1 MSKKLPGISLLDILP
16 PNLCEDKHI
25 VASAK
30 AIDAINQQT
39 ISKIADSVL
48 IPNIDQLPDDILDV
62 MAWQWH
68 LENFDTS
75 WPETTKRNAIKK
87 SLTWHRKKG
96 TKAIVQDVVDELF
109 AKCLVREWFEYNGK
123 PYMFRLEGSI
133 DDIKSIGQKKSEIIY
148 AINGVKN
155 VRSWLD
161 YIVLFVSTPFK
172 LNSCKR
178 DDVYIP
184 ETYKTTWVTETIFKT
199 GLNRSCGTTEKIE
212 NKLVQIGHRENIFSG
227 ETLNKDLERITLNS
241 SQSYEK
247 CWTTTKTVQTKDKIF
262 QLGGYA
268 LNRAGTT
275 QIKRIDAGY
284 DKDISEKQF
293 TRGVTNNGMIRVG
306 SKKQTSHITHRWKT
320 FRTNTTNGRTIVRLN
335 GSQVQGHEET
345 KTKTITTTIKTFAGA
360 VTNGRRLTNESP
372 TTITHRTVHIP
383 VYKDIVQRQ
392 GATLLNMV
400 DHTVKKREIKTTI
413 PGKTIKRFSP
423 TKGVILNSHALMG
436 YIKI

>member
-62 MAWQWH
+62 MARQWH

-161 YIVLFVSTPFK
+161 YIVLFASTPFK

-212 NKLVQIGHRENIFSG
+212 NK
-227 ETLNKDLERITLNS
+227 
-241 SQSYEK
+241 
-247 CWTTTKTVQTKDKIF
+247 
-262 QLGGYA
+262 
-268 LNRAGTT
+268 
-275 QIKRIDAGY
+275 
-284 DKDISEKQF
+284 
-293 TRGVTNNGMIRVG
+293 GV
-306 SKKQTSHITHRWKT
+306 
-320 FRTNTTNGRTIVRLN
+320 
-335 GSQVQGHEET
+335 
-345 KTKTITTTIKTFAGA
+345 
-360 VTNGRRLTNESP
+360 
-372 TTITHRTVHIP
+372 
-383 VYKDIVQRQ
+383 
-392 GATLLNMV
+392 
-400 DHTVKKREIKTTI
+400 
-413 PGKTIKRFSP
+413 
-423 TKGVILNSHALMG
+423 
-436 YIKI
+436 

>member
-1 MSKKLPGISLLDILP
+1 M
-16 PNLCEDKHI
+16 
-25 VASAK
+25 
-30 AIDAINQQT
+30 IDADY
-39 ISKIADSVL
+39 KIAKHLPESINKDPVPDLAQVVDMALSDINSDLLLIYPAINDLPEALIDHLAVQMHVDEYDDSDLTV
-48 IPNIDQLPDDILDV
+48 
-62 MAWQWH
+62 
-68 LENFDTS
+68 
-75 WPETTKRNAIKK
+75 KRKQVRE
-87 SLTWHRKKG
+87 SFLLHRYKG
-96 TKAIVQDVVDELF
+96 TKYAVQQAIATVYKSALVQ
-109 AKCLVREWFEYNGK
+109 EWPEYGGD
-123 PYMFRLEGSI
+123 PYHFRVKLTAATLGNAT
-133 DDIKSIGQKKSEIIY
+133 IINKMTQV
-148 AINGVKN
+148 INAYKN
-155 VRSWLD
+155 TRSWLD
-161 YIVLFVSTPFK
+161 YFVIFASNPFK

-335 GSQVQGHEET
+335 GSQVQSHEET

-360 VTNGRRLTNESP
+360 VTNGRRLTNNSP
-372 TTITHRTVHIP
+372 TTTIRRMVHTPI
-383 VYKDIVQRQ
+383 YKDIVQKY
-392 GATLLNMV
+392 GATLLNMT
-400 DHTVKKREIKTTI
+400 DHATKKRAVETTV
-413 PGKTIKRFSP
+413 PGKIIKRFSP